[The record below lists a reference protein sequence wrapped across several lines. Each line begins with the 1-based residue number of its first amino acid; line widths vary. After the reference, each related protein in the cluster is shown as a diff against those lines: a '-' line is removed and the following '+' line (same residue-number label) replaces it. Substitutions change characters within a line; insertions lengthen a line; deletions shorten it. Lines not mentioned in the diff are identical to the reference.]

1 MVWGKGKI
9 FLPVISLTEHT
20 PAPPDRG
27 FTVFPGPHEAERG
40 RRVHQVY
47 DEAQA
52 AALVQLRKPGA
63 DQRVHSAWRAAG
75 VPLRRGDGEVRYGRM
90 Y

>member
-1 MVWGKGKI
+1 MKGKI
-9 FLPVISLTEHT
+9 LLPVISLTEHT

-52 AALVQLRKPGA
+52 AARVQLPEGGA
-63 DQRVHSAWRAAG
+63 DQRVHGAWRAAG